1 MTDTLFAAEA
11 GEGPQ
16 TLVLLHGFAGS
27 HRVWDRVGRALAPQA
42 RIIAYDLPGHA
53 GSLHFPGAGPA
64 KVAVRALLDDLAR
77 RNIEKAHVAGHS
89 MGGAIAALMALAEPA
104 RVASLTLFAPG
115 GFGAEIN
122 GRLLR
127 RYAEA
132 RDPGDIRNAI
142 EAMSGWS
149 HTVSEQAVSAY
160 AAERAMP
167 GQTEALVG
175 ISKIIARDG
184 VQGAIPR
191 DRLAGLAMP
200 VSVVWG
206 TLDTV
211 LPRHQSD
218 GLPPLFALHSLPGAG
233 HMLIDEAPDLAIE
246 LIRRQLR

>member
-1 MTDTLFAAEA
+1 
-11 GEGPQ
+11 
-16 TLVLLHGFAGS
+16 
-27 HRVWDRVGRALAPQA
+27 
-42 RIIAYDLPGHA
+42 
-53 GSLHFPGAGPA
+53 
-64 KVAVRALLDDLAR
+64 
-77 RNIEKAHVAGHS
+77 
-89 MGGAIAALMALAEPA
+89 
-104 RVASLTLFAPG
+104 
-115 GFGAEIN
+115 
-122 GRLLR
+122 
-127 RYAEA
+127 
-132 RDPGDIRNAI
+132 
-142 EAMSGWS
+142 MSGWS
-149 HTVSEQAVSAY
+149 HTVSEEAVSAY

>member
-89 MGGAIAALMALAEPA
+89 MG
-104 RVASLTLFAPG
+104 
-115 GFGAEIN
+115 
-122 GRLLR
+122 
-127 RYAEA
+127 
-132 RDPGDIRNAI
+132 
-142 EAMSGWS
+142 
-149 HTVSEQAVSAY
+149 VSAY